1 MDIMEHERN
10 RLMVDALCGLSERQ
24 LTIAYLQIEE
34 RMEIS
39 EIARTLQLSREEVEM
54 ENFLARHHV
63 ISYLA
68 NRGVRLG
75 DIADEERSEVVMQ

>member
-1 MDIMEHERN
+1 MDIMDHKRSG
-10 RLMVDALCGLSERQ
+10 LMVDALRGLSDRQ

-34 RMEIS
+34 RMDAS
-39 EIARTLQLSREEVEM
+39 EIARKLQLPVEEVEM

-68 NRGVRLG
+68 NRGVRLD